1 MVDFFRLD
9 QILGYMHSLC
19 LGYGL
24 LWIKKWFVPIRY
36 TPPSQ
41 KKLADWIRSVGLSL
55 RAIPRDVVYQFEHF
69 LRRNSLFSL
78 FFRLPTKVTID
89 RSSIREPNSLG
100 SSARNPAAY
109 VTGYG
114 GVVDVAH

>member
-24 LWIKKWFVPIRY
+24 LWIKKMVCTYSLHW
-36 TPPSQ
+36 PPSQ
-41 KKLADWIRSVGLSL
+41 KKLVDWIRSVGLSL

-69 LRRNSLFSL
+69 LRRNSLF
-78 FFRLPTKVTID
+78 FFIFSASHKGDD
-89 RSSIREPNSLG
+89 RSLI
-100 SSARNPAAY
+100 Y
-109 VTGYG
+109 T
-114 GVVDVAH
+114 

>member
-36 TPPSQ
+36 TGRRV
-41 KKLADWIRSVGLSL
+41 KK
-55 RAIPRDVVYQFEHF
+55 
-69 LRRNSLFSL
+69 N
-78 FFRLPTKVTID
+78 
-89 RSSIREPNSLG
+89 
-100 SSARNPAAY
+100 
-109 VTGYG
+109 
-114 GVVDVAH
+114 